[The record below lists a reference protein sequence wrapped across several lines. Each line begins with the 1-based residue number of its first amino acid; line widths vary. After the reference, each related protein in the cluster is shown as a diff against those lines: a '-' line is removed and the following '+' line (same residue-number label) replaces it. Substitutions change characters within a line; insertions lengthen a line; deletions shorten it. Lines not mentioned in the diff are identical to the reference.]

1 MFSPRHI
8 AVDTDDRLYVAD
20 GGNNRVLIYDRI
32 PTAASVDPPVAFTLP
47 NITGA
52 QAVSVSRN
60 TGEIWVAASRL
71 NPTRV
76 QRYPRFERLAQGI
89 QSDYQIPVNT
99 PIALTQDEFGSLYV
113 AEANNRVSLYFNA
126 LRSQIAG
133 NYADR
138 QQSPGGIGIVY
149 PLGSNTF
156 GTETQVFNEL
166 PNPVPL
172 PKELAGLEVLLN
184 DRAVPLY
191 FVSPGQINYLV
202 PYDLPPSGTVEVQ
215 VVRKSTGQVLASG
228 NIVMAPVSPAL
239 FVQGGFPQGALAALN
254 QDGTV
259 NSPAN
264 PAARGEV
271 ITLFGTGLGEVTS
284 RPAEGAAPSGAVRG
298 TEQVRVLI
306 EPAFVP
312 DENIEYVGLAPGLV
326 GVYQINVR
334 IPTTIGPSAAVPVV
348 IQVRSI
354 NSNLGF
360 NQTRLTTTISVK

>member
-1 MFSPRHI
+1 
-8 AVDTDDRLYVAD
+8 
-20 GGNNRVLIYDRI
+20 
-32 PTAASVDPPVAFTLP
+32 
-47 NITGA
+47 
-52 QAVSVSRN
+52 
-60 TGEIWVAASRL
+60 
-71 NPTRV
+71 
-76 QRYPRFERLAQGI
+76 
-89 QSDYQIPVNT
+89 
-99 PIALTQDEFGSLYV
+99 
-113 AEANNRVSLYFNA
+113 
-126 LRSQIAG
+126 
-133 NYADR
+133 
-138 QQSPGGIGIVY
+138 VY

-284 RPAEGAAPSGAVRG
+284 RPAEGAAPSGAC
-298 TEQVRVLI
+298 E
-306 EPAFVP
+306 EPSRF
-312 DENIEYVGLAPGLV
+312 EC
-326 GVYQINVR
+326 
-334 IPTTIGPSAAVPVV
+334 
-348 IQVRSI
+348 
-354 NSNLGF
+354 
-360 NQTRLTTTISVK
+360 